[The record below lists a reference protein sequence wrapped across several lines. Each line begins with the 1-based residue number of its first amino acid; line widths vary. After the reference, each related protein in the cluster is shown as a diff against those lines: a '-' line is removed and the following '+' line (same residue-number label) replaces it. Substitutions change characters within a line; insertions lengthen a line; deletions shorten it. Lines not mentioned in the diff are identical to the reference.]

1 MQAGC
6 LNATA
11 TTSAANNPIMG
22 IIRPQ
27 QEANGATTT
36 KGKVTRSDAVTYKCN
51 D

>member
-6 LNATA
+6 HNATA